1 MDSIVKRGETN
12 SISGMRRD
20 RERSKKALHKIINKE
35 LNSFNLSKDV
45 LFYISQQ

>member
-20 RERSKKALHKIINKE
+20 RERDLRR
-35 LNSFNLSKDV
+35 L
-45 LFYISQQ
+45 YIRL